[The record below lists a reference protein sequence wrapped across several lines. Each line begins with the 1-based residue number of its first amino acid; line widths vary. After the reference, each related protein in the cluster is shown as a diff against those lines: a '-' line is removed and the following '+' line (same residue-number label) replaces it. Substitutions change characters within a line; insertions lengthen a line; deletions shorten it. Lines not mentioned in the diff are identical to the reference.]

1 MEQLNKEDKE
11 KLINCYFSH
20 FLTIAKAMVD
30 FRMDKQFVKDFLEK
44 IKKNIFYLKNKLII
58 FV

>member
-11 KLINCYFSH
+11 KLINCYFSN
-20 FLTIAKAMVD
+20 FLTIVKAMVD